1 MHLAFVKIA
10 KTIEGI
16 AAHLGLDVTAKW
28 DEVDGTLRGTLVAKH
43 PSGTSADSQKK

>member
-1 MHLAFVKIA
+1 MHQAFVKIA

-28 DEVDGTLRGTLVAKH
+28 DEIDGTLRGNIGSKG
-43 PSGTSADSQKK
+43 PFWDFY